1 MLKTV
6 VFVVRVCRHEVSNA
20 YPSPALIQPH
30 QTEKPKALS
39 KEFARFKS
47 EVSSGH
53 YLFDAGRRIRSPS
66 GPTKRRGPFSTHVF
80 RPPLLH
86 RRGLCQAHCSNKQGG
101 SCAILQCLY
110 CSWRRCPPGND
121 VRNTRREKR
130 ADACLARSFL
140 VFTLALILLMYH
152 SFARVGTKDVGLES
166 EIAATQELE
175 GVKLIES
182 DPAFVIAT
190 ATLPEPGPLTE

>member
-1 MLKTV
+1 
-6 VFVVRVCRHEVSNA
+6 
-20 YPSPALIQPH
+20 
-30 QTEKPKALS
+30 
-39 KEFARFKS
+39 
-47 EVSSGH
+47 
-53 YLFDAGRRIRSPS
+53 
-66 GPTKRRGPFSTHVF
+66 
-80 RPPLLH
+80 
-86 RRGLCQAHCSNKQGG
+86 
-101 SCAILQCLY
+101 LY